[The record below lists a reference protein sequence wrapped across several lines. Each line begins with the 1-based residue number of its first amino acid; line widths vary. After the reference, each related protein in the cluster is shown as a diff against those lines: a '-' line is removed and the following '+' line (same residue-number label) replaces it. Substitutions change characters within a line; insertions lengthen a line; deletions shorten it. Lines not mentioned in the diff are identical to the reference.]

1 MRTLDFVCPRCA
13 ESNPEHARFC
23 LNCGAP
29 LAGVGSEERKLV
41 TVLFSDLV
49 ASRSAREA
57 RVAFERLGAR
67 PALAEVDA
75 LTQTS

>member
-1 MRTLDFVCPRCA
+1 MVVCPRCA

-41 TVLFSDLV
+41 TVLFCDLV
-49 ASRSAREA
+49 GFTERSDRADPEDVHA
-57 RVAFERLGAR
+57 TLMAFHA
-67 PALAEVDA
+67 P
-75 LTQTS
+75 